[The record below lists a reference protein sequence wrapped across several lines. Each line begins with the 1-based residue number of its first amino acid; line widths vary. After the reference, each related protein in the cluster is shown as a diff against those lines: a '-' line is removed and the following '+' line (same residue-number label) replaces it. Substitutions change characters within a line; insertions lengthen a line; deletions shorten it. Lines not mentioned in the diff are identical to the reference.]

1 MESRARK
8 GTPTLPTLRKLSVR
22 KLSSRRLSAGILC
35 GLALLSFPAHGSDSA
50 AWPEAREIE
59 SKSDPFGDLDVP
71 LGSVDSS
78 NRWSFLTDNLR
89 WAVDF
94 AGRINTTE
102 NSGYT
107 NQEFFGVDL
116 HKVVSTKNR
125 DIGTLLVQ
133 LYVDY
138 HSDPPSNRDHWD
150 YKTRLLYFNYHV
162 TGRGGLNIKV
172 GHLLIPYGLNLPSRT
187 PGTLRQFDTGA
198 NLGHKVDWG
207 TSINGISTNFNYEIS
222 LTRGSGL
229 EYDSDQGPYLIAGR
243 VGTPEHLPLAMGISG
258 LHGKILKNGKI
269 TDRTRVGVDWR
280 WTGGVLDVLGEI
292 SIGRDGHSKDIVNG
306 FLDLSWRSPMEALL
320 LYAQG
325 NIMMNR
331 EDSAP
336 DNGTWGKVSYL
347 TLGSQLALGTHYWLS
362 ADYRHEVTSTGKPDR
377 IRAQLRYRF
386 F

>member
-1 MESRARK
+1 MESRAQK
-8 GTPTLPTLRKLSVR
+8 GTLTLPTIRT
-22 KLSSRRLSAGILC
+22 LSAGILC
-35 GLALLSFPAHGSDSA
+35 GLVLLSFPALGSDSA
-50 AWPEAREIE
+50 VSPEAREAE
-59 SKSDPFGDLDVP
+59 SSSDPFGDLDVP

-78 NRWSFLTDNLR
+78 SRWSFLTDNLR

-94 AGRINTTE
+94 AGRINTAE

-107 NQEFFGVDL
+107 NQEFFGIDL

-138 HSDPPSNRDHWD
+138 HSDPPPNRDHWD

-162 TGRGGLNIKV
+162 TGRGGLNVKV
-172 GHLLIPYGLNLPSRT
+172 GHLLIPYGLNLPQRT

-198 NLGHKVDWG
+198 NLGYKIDWG
-207 TSINGISTNFNYEIS
+207 TSINGISSNFNYEIS
-222 LTRGSGL
+222 LTRGSGF
-229 EYDSDQGPYLIAGR
+229 EYDSDQGPYLISGR
-243 VGTPEHLPLAMGISG
+243 AGTPDHLPLAMGISG

-269 TDRTRVGVDWR
+269 TDRTRIGVDWR
-280 WTGGVLDVLGEI
+280 WTGGVLDVLGEL

-306 FLDLSWRSPMEALL
+306 FLDLSWRSPMDTLL

-331 EDSAP
+331 EGSAP
-336 DNGTWGKVSYL
+336 HSLPWKKVSYL
-347 TLGSQLALGTHYWLS
+347 TLGSQLALGTHYWIS
-362 ADYRHEVTSTGKPDR
+362 ADYRHEMTSTGKPDR